1 MKSIFLLS
9 QSSYDIIYRFFSYSL
24 EGRIIPRHQVL
35 VENRINFNLRS
46 MLACT
51 DEEFKNKVAD
61 VVERRQRFESGNLD
75 GFSIVHTTHD
85 SIDLST
91 HDEFFTENR
100 EE

>member
-1 MKSIFLLS
+1 MIL
-9 QSSYDIIYRFFSYSL
+9 YYRFFSYSL

-35 VENRINFNLRS
+35 VENRMNFNLRS

-61 VVERRQRFESGNLD
+61 IVEKRQRFESGNVD
-75 GFSIVHTTHD
+75 GS
-85 SIDLST
+85 LST
-91 HDEFFTENR
+91 VLTTSDLIDSRTPDDFSGEN